1 MKAINYLAI
10 AVITLLFSACQDTEW
25 DVITPKGNEL
35 YGNNSITDD
44 GIITIKQL
52 KEKYPNVFNT
62 TDQNAKIEED
72 IKIKGRI
79 TGNDIRGN
87 IHKQFSMQD
96 ETGAIVVDVNE
107 NGMSGYLAE
116 GQEIIIAL
124 KGLYIGGNA
133 KQPEIGYPF
142 NGSGIGRMSKSIFH
156 QHFKLTGNPIQSVEP
171 IIFDEKIMK
180 KDEDCGKLVKLTKVS
195 FADADGVSTFAPSD
209 SSVTILGGCVN
220 RALTQYKESE
230 VVVRTSTYARFA
242 ANKLPYDEVNKRPY
256 VVNITGIATR
266 HLKNNN
272 DTWQILIRKE
282 SDIEIVK

>member
-1 MKAINYLAI
+1 MKAIKYLSI
-10 AVITLLFSACQDTEW
+10 AVISLLFAACQDTEW
-25 DVITPKGNEL
+25 DMITPVGNEL

-52 KEKYPNVFNT
+52 KEKYPNVFNA
-62 TDQNAKIEED
+62 TDQNVKIEED

-87 IHKQFSMQD
+87 IHKQFVMQD
-96 ETGAIVVDVNE
+96 ETAAIVVDVNE
-107 NGMSGYLAE
+107 NGLSGYLAE
-116 GQEIIIAL
+116 GQEIILAL

-142 NGSGIGRMSKSIFH
+142 KGSGIGRMSGSIFR
-156 QHFKLTGNPIQSVEP
+156 QHFKFTKSPIQP
-171 IIFDEKIMK
+171 IQPIVFDEKMN
-180 KDEDCGKLVKLTKVS
+180 KDEHCGKLVTLKNVS
-195 FADADGVSTFAPSD
+195 FVNADGVSTYAPGD

-220 RALTQYKESE
+220 RALRQYSESS
-230 VVVRTSTYARFA
+230 VVVRTSTYAKFA
-242 ANKLPYDEVNKRPY
+242 ANKLPYDAVNKRPC

-266 HLKNNN
+266 HLKNS

-282 SDIEIVK
+282 SDIEIVN

>member
-87 IHKQFSMQD
+87 IHKQFSIQD

-107 NGMSGYLAE
+107 NGMSGFLAE

-156 QHFKLTGNPIQSVEP
+156 QHFKFTDSPIQPVEP
-171 IIFDEKIMK
+171 ILFDESMN
-180 KDEDCGKLVKLTKVS
+180 KDEHCGKLVTLKNVT
-195 FADADGVSTFAPSD
+195 FADADGMSTFAPGD

-220 RALTQYKESE
+220 RALIQYKESE
-230 VVVRTSTYARFA
+230 VVVRTSTYAKFA

-256 VVNITGIATR
+256 SVNITGIATR